1 VDASQ
6 GAALRGGSA
15 PRPEDTQIGVRR
27 TYERRFA
34 AGEVVFE
41 EGEPGEVLYI
51 VVSGEVELTRRGP
64 AGPRLVARIAP
75 GEFFG
80 EMSVVL
86 GGPRTVGARVTAD
99 AVLLEL
105 DAATLESMCVERPEI
120 AIRIIRRLAV
130 RVIELEG
137 RLDVLGVDELL
148 RPVVRALLRDAEPG
162 PDGLRVAS
170 SLEALAEAA
179 GLSLLDAHRALRQL
193 FERKV
198 VRLVDDVLLAN
209 DLEALSA
216 VLDGSL

>member
-1 VDASQ
+1 MDASH
-6 GAALRGGSA
+6 GASLPNGSA
-15 PRPEDTQIGVRR
+15 PRLEDTHLGVRR
-27 TYERRFA
+27 TYERRFR

-41 EGEPGEVLYI
+41 EGEPGEMLYV
-51 VVSGEVELTRRGP
+51 VVSGGVELTRRGP
-64 AGPRLVARIAP
+64 LGERLVARIGP

-86 GGPRTVGARVTAD
+86 GGPRTVRARVSAD

-120 AIRIIRRLAV
+120 AIRMIRRLAV

-137 RLDVLGVDELL
+137 RLNTLGVDELL
-148 RPVVRALLRDAEPG
+148 RPVVRTLVRDAEPG
-162 PDGLRVAS
+162 PDGLRVAE
-170 SLEALAEAA
+170 SLQALADAA
-179 GLSLLDAHRALRQL
+179 GLSLLDTYRALRQL

-209 DLEALSA
+209 DLEALTG
-216 VLDGSL
+216 VLDGTL

>member
-1 VDASQ
+1 MDASH
-6 GAALRGGSA
+6 GASLPRDSA
-15 PRPEDTQIGVRR
+15 PRAEDTQLGVRR

-34 AGEVVFE
+34 AGEIVFD
-41 EGEPGEVLYI
+41 EGESGEVLYV
-51 VVSGEVELTRRGP
+51 VVSGAVELARRGP
-64 AGPRLVARIAP
+64 LGERLVARIGP

-86 GGPRTVGARVTAD
+86 GGPRTVRARVSAD

-120 AIRIIRRLAV
+120 AIRMIRRLAV

-137 RLDVLGVDELL
+137 RLDTLGVDDLL
-148 RPVVRALLRDAEPG
+148 RPVVRALLREAEPG
-162 PDGLRVAS
+162 PDGLRVAE
-170 SLEALAEAA
+170 SLHALAAA
-179 GLSLLDAHRALRQL
+179 ADLSLLDTYRALRQL
-193 FERKV
+193 FDRKV

-216 VLDGSL
+216 VLDGTL

>member
-1 VDASQ
+1 MDASH
-6 GAALRGGSA
+6 GASLPKGS
-15 PRPEDTQIGVRR
+15 PSRLEDTQLGVRR
-27 TYERRFA
+27 AYERRFA
-34 AGEVVFE
+34 AGEIVFD
-41 EGEPGEVLYI
+41 EGEPGEVLYV

-64 AGPRLVARIAP
+64 LGERLVARIAP

-86 GGPRTVGARVTAD
+86 GGPRTVRARVVAD

-120 AIRIIRRLAV
+120 AIRMIRRLAV

-137 RLDVLGVDELL
+137 RLDSLGVDDLL
-148 RPVVRALLRDAEPG
+148 RPVVRALVRDAEPG
-162 PDGLRVAS
+162 PDGLRVAD
-170 SLEALAEAA
+170 SLQSLADAA
-179 GLSLLDAHRALRQL
+179 GLSLHDTYRALRQL

-216 VLDGSL
+216 VLDGTH